1 MSRSQTKLWSVGT
14 LTYTSAGIAA
24 LFFWLLW
31 GDFAW
36 SMKDRAVGSV
46 ATLMVKSFGVSDF
59 TYGLLILSFPN
70 FTNAILGPL
79 VSFRSD
85 RHRGR
90 FGRRIPFLAFTVP
103 FIVAGMIGLAFTPW
117 LGREL
122 HGLIGA
128 DAISPNM
135 ACLLVFGFF
144 WIMFDFGNTLASSI
158 FTALVNDVVPVA
170 FLGRFFGLFRAIS
183 LAAGVLFNFFFLGHA
198 EAYSMWIFLGLAALY
213 GTGFT
218 MLLCKVKE
226 GEYPPAEPA
235 PRGAGSIP
243 AIFRTYLKECFALPY
258 YRWALLAV
266 PVANMANVPFN
277 AYTIF
282 YAKSLNIG
290 MDELGR
296 YFAYTYI
303 ISFGLSYFLGMLA
316 DRFHPIRM
324 GIASTAVY
332 GVLAFCGTFLISGHL
347 SFAIVFIL
355 HGVISGCFS
364 TLTASFGPR
373 LFPRKYFAQFNS
385 AMWILQSFIWMI
397 LTPVTGR
404 ILDLIDHRYNYTL
417 FIGGICSIFG
427 VAILCVVYRGFL
439 KLGGDRNYQAPD
451 IETLHGQDGSP
462 RP

>member
-46 ATLMVKSFGVSDF
+46 ATLMVKSFGGSDF

-282 YAKSLNIG
+282 YAK
-290 MDELGR
+290 
-296 YFAYTYI
+296 A
-303 ISFGLSYFLGMLA
+303 
-316 DRFHPIRM
+316 
-324 GIASTAVY
+324 
-332 GVLAFCGTFLISGHL
+332 
-347 SFAIVFIL
+347 
-355 HGVISGCFS
+355 
-364 TLTASFGPR
+364 
-373 LFPRKYFAQFNS
+373 
-385 AMWILQSFIWMI
+385 
-397 LTPVTGR
+397 
-404 ILDLIDHRYNYTL
+404 
-417 FIGGICSIFG
+417 
-427 VAILCVVYRGFL
+427 
-439 KLGGDRNYQAPD
+439 
-451 IETLHGQDGSP
+451 
-462 RP
+462 

>member
-1 MSRSQTKLWSVGT
+1 M
-14 LTYTSAGIAA
+14 
-24 LFFWLLW
+24 
-31 GDFAW
+31 
-36 SMKDRAVGSV
+36 
-46 ATLMVKSFGVSDF
+46 
-59 TYGLLILSFPN
+59 
-70 FTNAILGPL
+70 
-79 VSFRSD
+79 
-85 RHRGR
+85 
-90 FGRRIPFLAFTVP
+90 
-103 FIVAGMIGLAFTPW
+103 
-117 LGREL
+117 
-122 HGLIGA
+122 
-128 DAISPNM
+128 
-135 ACLLVFGFF
+135 
-144 WIMFDFGNTLASSI
+144 
-158 FTALVNDVVPVA
+158 VPVS

-385 AMWILQSFIWMI
+385 AMWILQSFTWMI

-404 ILDLIDHRYNYTL
+404 ILDLIGHRYNYTL
-417 FIGGICSIFG
+417 FTGGICSIFG

>member
-1 MSRSQTKLWSVGT
+1 ML
-14 LTYTSAGIAA
+14 
-24 LFFWLLW
+24 
-31 GDFAW
+31 
-36 SMKDRAVGSV
+36 
-46 ATLMVKSFGVSDF
+46 
-59 TYGLLILSFPN
+59 
-70 FTNAILGPL
+70 
-79 VSFRSD
+79 
-85 RHRGR
+85 
-90 FGRRIPFLAFTVP
+90 
-103 FIVAGMIGLAFTPW
+103 
-117 LGREL
+117 
-122 HGLIGA
+122 
-128 DAISPNM
+128 
-135 ACLLVFGFF
+135 
-144 WIMFDFGNTLASSI
+144 
-158 FTALVNDVVPVA
+158 
-170 FLGRFFGLFRAIS
+170 
-183 LAAGVLFNFFFLGHA
+183 
-198 EAYSMWIFLGLAALY
+198 IFL
-213 GTGFT
+213 
-218 MLLCKVKE
+218 
-226 GEYPPAEPA
+226 PDS
-235 PRGAGSIP
+235 R
-243 AIFRTYLKECFALPY
+243 
-258 YRWALLAV
+258 
-266 PVANMANVPFN
+266 
-277 AYTIF
+277 
-282 YAKSLNIG
+282 
-290 MDELGR
+290 D
-296 YFAYTYI
+296 I

-385 AMWILQSFIWMI
+385 AMWILQSFTWMI